1 MNKIVK
7 LGEVCDLQNGFA
19 FKSSDYVEKSNTLN
33 IRMSNIR
40 LDGSFNEMHK
50 AKYLPDSY
58 AEKYKEFSLK
68 DGDLIIAMTDMAGDP
83 KILGL
88 PSLIKNLNGRTF
100 LLNQRVGK
108 LHKFSEKI
116 YVPYLCY
123 FLKTL
128 KEYYKK
134 KGAGGLQINISKNE
148 ILSASIVLC
157 PLAEQQRIVAK
168 LDDSFAE
175 IDKAINVAKHKK
187 EEADILRQGILVK
200 ELKIDGDVKKLS
212 DVSQIN
218 NGGTPD
224 SKNKLYWGD
233 NNHWLTPKDMGK
245 LSSHHVD
252 ASERQITDEGLN
264 NSSAKLVPQ
273 NSVILSCR
281 APIGY
286 LAINSVP
293 MSFNQGCK
301 GLVPKPN
308 LLAKYLYYFLLSS
321 KQLLNDLGSG
331 TTFKE
336 ISSKTLS
343 NVIINIPS
351 LIEQKRIVVKLD
363 LTFAEVKKIK
373 SYTEKQIVNYQT
385 LKSVILTK
393 ELQKEAA

>member
-1 MNKIVK
+1 MKI
-7 LGEVCDLQNGFA
+7 G
-19 FKSSDYVEKSNTLN
+19 T
-33 IRMSNIR
+33 
-40 LDGSFNEMHK
+40 
-50 AKYLPDSY
+50 
-58 AEKYKEFSLK
+58 
-68 DGDLIIAMTDMAGDP
+68 
-83 KILGL
+83 
-88 PSLIKNLNGRTF
+88 
-100 LLNQRVGK
+100 
-108 LHKFSEKI
+108 
-116 YVPYLCY
+116 
-123 FLKTL
+123 
-128 KEYYKK
+128 
-134 KGAGGLQINISKNE
+134 
-148 ILSASIVLC
+148 
-157 PLAEQQRIVAK
+157 
-168 LDDSFAE
+168 
-175 IDKAINVAKHKK
+175 
-187 EEADILRQGILVK
+187 
-200 ELKIDGDVKKLS
+200 DVKKLS
-212 DVSQIN
+212 DVCQIN

-224 SKNKLYWGD
+224 SKNKLYWGG
-233 NNHWLTPKDMGK
+233 NNHWLTPKDMGR

-351 LIEQKRIVVKLD
+351 LIEQKRIVAKLD

-385 LKSVILTK
+385 LKSAILTK
-393 ELQKEAA
+393 ELHKEAA

>member
-1 MNKIVK
+1 MTWNKLK
-7 LGEVCDLQNGFA
+7 LGDLLEVQNGYA
-19 FKSSDYVEKSNTLN
+19 FHSKKFNTLDGMPL
-33 IRMSNIR
+33 IRIR
-40 LDGSFNEMHK
+40 DLKNGVSTKTYYTGKYEKKYIVHSGDFLIGMDG
-50 AKYLPDSY
+50 
-58 AEKYKEFSLK
+58 EFRCYQWKGK
-68 DGDLIIAMTDMAGDP
+68 DA
-83 KILGL
+83 
-88 PSLIKNLNGRTF
+88 
-100 LLNQRVGK
+100 LLNQRVCRLQNFTEQLNPKFLHYIINKELK
-108 LHKFSEKI
+108 LIEDKTGFITVKHLSSNTIKEIKI
-116 YVPYLCY
+116 SMPS
-123 FLKTL
+123 
-128 KEYYKK
+128 
-134 KGAGGLQINISKNE
+134 LQ
-148 ILSASIVLC
+148 
-157 PLAEQQRIVAK
+157 EQQHIVAK
-168 LDDSFAE
+168 LDVVFAE
-175 IDKAINVAKHKK
+175 MDKTINVAKHKK
-187 EEADILRQGILVK
+187 EEVDILRQDILVK

-212 DVSQIN
+212 DVCQIN

-252 ASERQITDEGLN
+252 ASERQITDEGLD
-264 NSSAKLVPQ
+264 NSSAKLVPK

-351 LIEQKRIVVKLD
+351 LIEQKRIVAKLD

-385 LKSVILTK
+385 LKSAILTK